1 MQVEPHTEGLQQF
14 SVRVKDSLASS
25 SAPGLAKPQNAEL
38 RSNFGAD
45 GAVSPRADML
55 CSSVWPSA
63 TDGGLQEQIEAGMHK
78 LICNKPSGHETM
90 LVVSTVTA
98 QPLLRQLCSPYMY
111 SA

>member
-45 GAVSPRADML
+45 GAVSLQADML
-55 CSSVWPSA
+55 SSSVWPSA
-63 TDGGLQEQIEAGMHK
+63 TVGGLRQQIEAGMHY
-78 LICNKPSGHETM
+78 LSCNKTM